1 MLLTEETGCW
11 RFWDRWL
18 PPLPV
23 GHVCEL
29 LSDQVPTALKSK
41 CAWGHMGSFFILKL
55 IYCLPRT
62 RSLHFCDLLI
72 GHPWLQIQIIDPS
85 HISLRRKSRILL
97 PEGFHGLGLR
107 LKSLCLINCKDPDI
121 WFPTGTVILKNWIQ
135 SYIRNVCVCVCVCVC
150 LHCLP
155 HPIPL
160 GCPSSSRC
168 ASNSTMKCNCQL
180 YVVWTPLMF
189 PKPTLTFTLWFSAPH
204 HTYISDKA
212 MIEFWHLGWV

>member
-121 WFPTGTVILKNWIQ
+121 WFPTGTVILKNWIP
-135 SYIRNVCVCVCVCVC
+135 SYIRNVCVCVCVCVYVYIVFPTPS
-150 LHCLP
+150 LWVVPLP
-155 HPIPL
+155 VDVHQIQLWNATVSYMLFEPL
-160 GCPSSSRC
+160 WCFQNP
-168 ASNSTMKCNCQL
+168 
-180 YVVWTPLMF
+180 P
-189 PKPTLTFTLWFSAPH
+189 
-204 HTYISDKA
+204 
-212 MIEFWHLGWV
+212 